1 MNDKYITRRA
11 RSDDGEKLKELFD
24 AVFHPGDV
32 GTLAQTMF
40 DHLPRM
46 EQKYWFIAEEKATA
60 QIVSAFALIPWTLEL
75 EGVRLKV
82 AEMGI
87 VGTLEEHREQ
97 GLMRQ
102 LNGEFDQVLEEEG
115 FDLSI
120 IQGIPG
126 FYRQFGFHYALP
138 LENHINVPLH
148 AIAAKEEDE
157 RDAYSFRLAD
167 VDDIPFLLQE
177 DETYRGCFSISTFRD
192 EENWRYLL
200 TESLG
205 TEYGSEFWIM
215 EEKGGDERFY
225 FRIPQGGFGKGLI
238 VSEISDSIHYEVL
251 EYLLLFC
258 KEKAVERDKPY
269 VRLNLHNDSTPGRM
283 AIGMGAEAGR
293 PYAWQVKIPNIV
305 RYLMMIG
312 PVLEK
317 RMRAS
322 AFTGYTGTFR
332 LNFFKQ
338 SVDLVWNGG
347 TLAEVRPGEGRCS
360 DTFSIAADLFPVL
373 CLGYRSWRELQHI
386 RPDISP
392 SSGKSTML
400 AETFFPPMVSWI
412 HEQY

>member
-1 MNDKYITRRA
+1 MNDKYATRRA
-11 RSDDGEKLKELFD
+11 RPDDGEKLKQLFD
-24 AVFHPGDV
+24 AVFHPSDV
-32 GTLAQTMF
+32 GRLAQTIF
-40 DHLPRM
+40 DHFPRM
-46 EQKYWFIAEEKATA
+46 EEKYWFIAEEKTTA

-87 VGTLEEHREQ
+87 VGTLEEHRKQ
-97 GLMRQ
+97 GLMRR
-102 LNGEFDQVLEEEG
+102 LNGEFDQVLEEER

-120 IQGIPG
+120 IQGISG
-126 FYRQFGFHYALP
+126 FYHQFGFHYALP

-148 AIAAKEEDE
+148 AVAEKEDDD
-157 RDAYSFRLAD
+157 RDRYSFRLAEL
-167 VDDIPFLLQE
+167 DDIPFLLRE
-177 DETYRGCFSISTFRD
+177 DEVYRGRFSIATFRD
-192 EENWRYLL
+192 EANWRYML
-200 TESLG
+200 TESRE

-215 EEKGGDERFY
+215 EAKGSDERFY

-238 VSEISDSIHYEVL
+238 VSEISDGIGYEAL

-269 VRLNLHNDSTPGRM
+269 VRLNLHNDSTAGRM

-293 PYAWQVKIPNIV
+293 PYAWQVKFPNIV
-305 RYLMMIG
+305 RYLTKIG

-322 AFTGYTGTFR
+322 VLAGHSGTFR
-332 LNFFKQ
+332 LNFYRQ

-347 TLAEVRPGEGRCS
+347 TLADIRPGKGKCS
-360 DTFSIAADLFPVL
+360 NTFSIATDLFPAL
-373 CLGYRSWRELQHI
+373 CLGHRNWRELRHI
-386 RPDISP
+386 RPDVFP
-392 SSGKSTML
+392 SSGKSAML
-400 AETFFPPMVSWI
+400 AEILFPTTVSWI